1 MIVSDGERSASSHIE
16 KIVPSS
22 TEKGGPRFHEI
33 QVGGYGHGLK
43 QLYDN
48 VHHFKSW
55 NMI

>member
-1 MIVSDGERSASSHIE
+1 MIVSNGEWSASSHIE

>member
-1 MIVSDGERSASSHIE
+1 MIVSDGEWSASSHIE

-22 TEKGGPRFHEI
+22 TEKGGARFHEI

>member
-1 MIVSDGERSASSHIE
+1 MIVSDGEWSASSHIE
-16 KIVPSS
+16 KIVQSS
-22 TEKGGPRFHEI
+22 TEKGTRFHGI